1 MSMNYRFGLTKEEFH
16 RLDQFIT
23 FKDSE
28 LLDKLYDVY
37 AGRHG
42 HRRACQ
48 SRLDTRGGLV
58 NIVQN
63 AQGKEDDAY
72 NEYEGACKA
81 FHKKWRDAESFLNS
95 NWDKERDAP
104 R

>member
-1 MSMNYRFGLTKEEFH
+1 MNYRFGLTKEEFNK
-16 RLDQFIT
+16 LDPFIT

-37 AGRHG
+37 IERHG

-48 SRLDTRGGLV
+48 SRLDIRGGLA
-58 NIVQN
+58 NIVHD
-63 AQGKEDDAY
+63 AQGREDAAY
-72 NEYEGACKA
+72 NEYEDACKV
-81 FHKKWRDAESFLNS
+81 FHKKWRDAETSLNS